1 MMFEVTA
8 GRHGQKRF
16 AREPGGPGDA
26 AGALWLLCRA
36 GATLAAL
43 QIEDVVETMRVLPHA
58 RVEGAPPY
66 ILGLSIVR
74 GLPAPVVD
82 VGRILNGVPSRAG
95 RLVTVKRAERIV
107 ALAVDEVV
115 GITAFA
121 ADTFGRLPPL
131 LRDAATEAIAGVG
144 AADAELLVFLRTGRL
159 VPEDVLA
166 DLTAEGAPT

>member
-1 MMFEVTA
+1 MMFEVAA

-16 AREPGGPGDA
+16 ARDPGGPANA

-36 GATLAAL
+36 GATLVAL
-43 QIEDVVETMRVLPHA
+43 PIEDIVETMRVLPHT

-82 VGRILNGVPSRAG
+82 VGRIINGAPSRAA
-95 RLVTVKRAERIV
+95 RLVTVRQAERIV

-131 LRDAATEAIAGVG
+131 LRDAATDAIVGVG
-144 AADAELLVFLRTGRL
+144 AADAELLVFLGTGRL

-166 DLTAEGAPT
+166 ELSAEGAPT